1 MSSEG
6 VSSDVPGC
14 LACDLARGRAP
25 LPGGVIA
32 ETDCWLVEH
41 CVGPLG
47 VGTLIVKPKRHITRV
62 SEMNAAEATEVGRL
76 LHRSAAVIDDLIQPE
91 QIYVCL
97 WSHAGGRPVHIHYV
111 VQPVT
116 AGQMTEHGAHG
127 PFLQTAMFERGE
139 QPSVPAVEAFADRA
153 RRAFPRRA

>member
-1 MSSEG
+1 M
-6 VSSDVPGC
+6 
-14 LACDLARGRAP
+14 P

-32 ETDCWLVEH
+32 ETDQWHVEH

-47 VGTLIVKPKRHITRV
+47 VGTLVVKPTRHITRV
-62 SEMNAAEATEVGRL
+62 SEMNMDEAEELGRL
-76 LHRSAAVIDDLIQPE
+76 LRRSAAVLDDLIQPE

-116 AGQMTEHGAHG
+116 AGQMTEYDAHG

-139 QPSVPAVEAFADRA
+139 QPSVPAVEAFAERA
-153 RRAFPRRA
+153 RRSFARFA